1 MSCDGPGGFL
11 KESGATGYAQ
21 GGERCYGSLD
31 NGVQNLLPGDF
42 LWIVHRDICFKGF
55 VFFCHSGQRRG
66 ICGHKN
72 DCIQILH
79 FVQNNSFISE
89 IQIFTEIQVYFRVTV
104 SFQKGR
110 SLQKYRSTSEQPFH
124 FRKSDLCRN
133 TGLLQ
138 NNRFISERQIL
149 SDFRSPESSGVFFR
163 LVI

>member
-1 MSCDGPGGFL
+1 MRWVRGFL

-42 LWIVHRDICFKGF
+42 LWIVHRNICFKGF

-89 IQIFTEIQVYFRVTV
+89 RQIFTETQVYFRVTV
-104 SFQKGR
+104 SFQKGKIR
-110 SLQKYRSTSEQPFH
+110 
-124 FRKSDLCRN
+124 
-133 TGLLQ
+133 
-138 NNRFISERQIL
+138 
-149 SDFRSPESSGVFFR
+149 SDFRSPESLGVFFR
-163 LVI
+163 LVIWSGSLSRQVHGVFPRFQGFNRKQSKIGS

>member
-1 MSCDGPGGFL
+1 MVPVSQ
-11 KESGATGYAQ
+11 E
-21 GGERCYGSLD
+21 
-31 NGVQNLLPGDF
+31 LLPPLRFSKILLIDPDYLNNPITQKNLDGIINKKTKELFMEADY
-42 LWIVHRDICFKGF
+42 LVDLKKRF

-110 SLQKYRSTSEQPFH
+110 SL
-124 FRKSDLCRN
+124 
-133 TGLLQ
+133 
-138 NNRFISERQIL
+138 
-149 SDFRSPESSGVFFR
+149 
-163 LVI
+163 